1 MSRRARWA
9 IAIAAPLV
17 HGLMYGAAN
26 RYPRVAPTEL
36 PLTAFDRAVPFVP
49 DTVWVY
55 LSDYLMVLVA
65 FLICRAT
72 LRFTATFAAVIA
84 VSTAVQWLVP
94 IAYPRGLFPV
104 APADGLASQVVALVW
119 SVDGPGSCF
128 PSLHVAVTAASAIA
142 VVRHPPAWAPRAA
155 GAVMLLW
162 TFAVCVSTLTVK
174 QHYAIDVA
182 GGLAVAGAVH
192 LLESPV
198 ARFWA
203 VRRRAPR
210 APGAPA
216 GRGERASG

>member
-1 MSRRARWA
+1 MNRRARWA

-36 PLTAFDRAVPFVP
+36 PLTAFDHAVPFVP

-104 APADGLASQVVALVW
+104 APA
-119 SVDGPGSCF
+119 
-128 PSLHVAVTAASAIA
+128 
-142 VVRHPPAWAPRAA
+142 
-155 GAVMLLW
+155 
-162 TFAVCVSTLTVK
+162 
-174 QHYAIDVA
+174 